1 MLCSKSSKWLNRLR
15 SSRGFPDSDHINLEH
30 FLSNSLD
37 KIDPQTSTDP
47 SLPDKRPK
55 LDKRDDSGTIQGRE
69 VMNNVLSE
77 LFQMGEFQDLS
88 RIKRKKSC
96 RKQQFPRICVVSTNS
111 DVQNVPVGKDRV
123 SSPPPSPSPSPFPLT
138 LSNRRTAK
146 EVNRELKVTGHV
158 EEEEKGHWDLTAY
171 SQTEVTVIDTS
182 VPSWKFEKM
191 LYRRKNVWK
200 VGDKKGKG
208 LMTSDR
214 KKRKESLNENGDVEK
229 KKSKLCSSSSKS
241 GNAEQ
246 GGENKKKKKKKKKK
260 KLKMCNSLKYEDKEE
275 SMARSKSPQ
284 GHEKAKTMV
293 ANHEKK
299 QDNSSH
305 VQEKSSFKKQIDG
318 GSSVIL
324 IKSIPTTNKKD
335 ISGILKSCVKSMQK

>member
-1 MLCSKSSKWLNRLR
+1 MLSSKSSKWLNRLR
-15 SSRGFPDSDHINLEH
+15 SSRGFPDSDNINLEH

-47 SLPDKRPK
+47 LLPDKRPR
-55 LDKRDDSGTIQGRE
+55 LDKRDDSGAIQGRE

-88 RIKRKKSC
+88 RIKRKKRC
-96 RKQQFPRICVVSTNS
+96 RKQQCPRICIVSTNS
-111 DVQNVPVGKDRV
+111 NVQNVPVGKDRV
-123 SSPPPSPSPSPFPLT
+123 SSPPPSPSPFPWT

-146 EVNRELKVTGHV
+146 EVNRELKVSGHV

-182 VPSWKFEKM
+182 VPSWKFENM

-214 KKRKESLNENGDVEK
+214 KKRKERLNENGDVEK
-229 KKSKLCSSSSKS
+229 KKLKLCSSLSKS

-260 KLKMCNSLKYEDKEE
+260 LKMCNSSKYEDKEE

-284 GHEKAKTMV
+284 EKIEELK
-293 ANHEKK
+293 NRRI
-299 QDNSSH
+299 DN
-305 VQEKSSFKKQIDG
+305 
-318 GSSVIL
+318 
-324 IKSIPTTNKKD
+324 
-335 ISGILKSCVKSMQK
+335 